1 MFNEIIKFC
10 KQAVLNKFGL
20 EEAPLV
26 DGTVEEAL
34 EADIPKEVGAVLL
47 SKEVLLEVT
56 SEVT

>member
-1 MFNEIIKFC
+1 MFNEIIEFC
-10 KQAVLNKFGL
+10 EQAVLNKFGL

-34 EADIPKEVGAVLL
+34 EADIPKEVGAVFL